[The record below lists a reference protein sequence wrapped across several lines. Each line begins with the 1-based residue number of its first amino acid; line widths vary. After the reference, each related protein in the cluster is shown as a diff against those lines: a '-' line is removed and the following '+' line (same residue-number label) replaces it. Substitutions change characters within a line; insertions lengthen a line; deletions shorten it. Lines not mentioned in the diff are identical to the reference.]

1 MTCPIRIDDDTVKG
15 DSNMSAQRRIKVAV
29 IFGGRSVEH
38 DVSIVT
44 GHQIMNA
51 FPVEQYE
58 IVPVYISRDG
68 RWFTGDA
75 LAKLDSFKD
84 DGVLRRDGVRACLLS
99 PDTRHHGLIVD
110 PLAGRLR
117 KSEVKRIDVAFPALH
132 GTHGEDGSVQGLFEL
147 ADIPY
152 VGCATLGSAL
162 TNDKV
167 MTKQVLRQAGIPV
180 LDDHWVTRDQWLDDP
195 DAVLDDLLKRFEFPL
210 FIKPATLGSSIGIGR
225 ADSETLL
232 RASIDIA
239 ANFDRR
245 ILIEPAVTD
254 GIEIN
259 CSVIGFGDGCEAST
273 LEQPVSWDEFLSYE
287 DKYLRGGEGMKSA
300 ERLVPAPISPGFTA
314 RVKQTSIAAFKAVDG
329 RGIARID
336 YLARP
341 EANALYLN
349 EINTMPGSLAFYL
362 WREDG
367 YKSSDLV
374 QKLVQLARDAH
385 AEKRRNIYD
394 YETNLVDVA
403 SQRGIKGRKTVK

>member
-1 MTCPIRIDDDTVKG
+1 MV
-15 DSNMSAQRRIKVAV
+15 VAV

-51 FPVEQYE
+51 FPAGRFQVL
-58 IVPVYISRDG
+58 PVYIARDG
-68 RWFTGDA
+68 HWYTGQP
-75 LAKLDSFKD
+75 LAELKNFKD
-84 DGVLRRDGVRACLLS
+84 GGALDLDGVLPCLLS
-99 PDTRHHGLIVD
+99 PDTRHHGLIVN
-110 PLAGRLR
+110 PLAGRFR
-117 KSEVKRIDVAFPALH
+117 QSDVQRIDVVFPALH
-132 GTHGEDGSVQGLFEL
+132 GSHGEDGSLQGLLEL

-162 TNDKV
+162 TNDKI
-167 MTKQVLRQAGIPV
+167 MTKLVLRQAGIPV
-180 LDDHWVTRDQWLDDP
+180 LADHWFTRDRWLEQP
-195 DAVLDDLLKRFEFPL
+195 DEIIEAIRAEFDFPL
-210 FIKPATLGSSIGIGR
+210 FVKPATLGSSIGIGR
-225 ADSETLL
+225 ADSPELL

-245 ILIEPAVTD
+245 ILVEPAVTA

-259 CSVIGFGDGCEAST
+259 CSVTGFGDDYQAST

-300 ERLVPAPISPGFTA
+300 ERLIPAPISPELTRA
-314 RVKQTSIAAFKAVDG
+314 IQQMSLDAFRAVDG

-336 YLARP
+336 FLVRP
-341 EANALYLN
+341 EQDELFLN

-367 YKSSDLV
+367 ISQSQLV
-374 QKLVQLARDAH
+374 DKLVQLALEARAV
-385 AEKRRNIYD
+385 KRRNIYD
-394 YETNLVDVA
+394 YQTNLVEVA
-403 SQRGIKGRKTVK
+403 SRRGVKGSKGKA

>member
-1 MTCPIRIDDDTVKG
+1 
-15 DSNMSAQRRIKVAV
+15 MSSRRRTKVAV

-44 GHQIMNA
+44 GHQIMSA
-51 FPVEQYE
+51 FPRERYE
-58 IVPVYISRDG
+58 VVPVYISRDG
-68 RWFTGDA
+68 HWFTGEA
-75 LAKLDSFKD
+75 LAQLDSFQD
-84 DGVLRRDGVRACLLS
+84 ESLLSRNDISACLLS
-99 PDTRHHGLIVD
+99 PDTRHHGLIIE
-110 PLAGRLR
+110 PLAGRFR
-117 KSEVKRIDVAFPALH
+117 KSEVRRIDVAFPALH
-132 GTHGEDGSVQGLFEL
+132 GSHGEDGSVQGLFEL

-162 TNDKV
+162 TNDKI
-167 MTKQVLRQAGIPV
+167 MTKQVLRQAHIPV
-180 LDDHWVTRDQWLDDP
+180 LDDRWITRDQWLDDP
-195 DAVLDDLLKRFEFPL
+195 DTVIDELLKTFDFPL

-225 ADSETLL
+225 ADSEALL

-245 ILIEPAVTD
+245 IFIEPALTE

-259 CSVIGFGDGCEAST
+259 CSIIGFGEDFEAST

-300 ERLVPAPISPGFTA
+300 ERLVPAPIGPELTE
-314 RVKQTSIAAFKAVDG
+314 RIKQTSIAAFKAVEG

-341 EANALYLN
+341 KEHAFYLN

-367 YKSSDLV
+367 YNSSDLV

-394 YETNLVDVA
+394 YETNLVNVA
-403 SQRGIKGRKTVK
+403 SQRGIKSSKGLK